1 MYSAFSFLHVH
12 QGSSEFIET
21 KVQSLHLPSVYIK
34 GGSEFVKTKVQSPH
48 PPSVYIKGGSE
59 FVETKVGSVC

>member
-12 QGSSEFIET
+12 QGSSEFVKTE
-21 KVQSLHLPSVYIK
+21 VQSPHPPSVYIK

-48 PPSVYIKGGSE
+48 PPSVYHQGRLR
-59 FVETKVGSVC
+59 VC